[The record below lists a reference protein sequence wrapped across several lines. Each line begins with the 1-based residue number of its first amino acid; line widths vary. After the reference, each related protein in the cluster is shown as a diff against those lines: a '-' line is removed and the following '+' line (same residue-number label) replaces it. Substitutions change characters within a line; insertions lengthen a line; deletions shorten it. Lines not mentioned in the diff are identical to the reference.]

1 MKKKSEVNRLMVVV
15 SHGLVLVVVTMTA
28 LVRAQWIDPSQ
39 MLINIA
45 AENAKVRFE
54 ASDFSLKMMRMDDEE
69 KRESYEEWKEEV
81 EDLVNGGDMLGAA
94 REWTIKEHAM
104 WEHRRAIGGDCIP
117 WFKKMRAFWQRTM
130 ERQQQQIK
138 ENMEY
143 LDWQIQSPSGR
154 GGIQGIKCPRCGD
167 TYYGQFTCPRC
178 SSPRY

>member
-1 MKKKSEVNRLMVVV
+1 MKKKSEVNRLKVVV

-81 EDLVNGGDMLGAA
+81 E
-94 REWTIKEHAM
+94 
-104 WEHRRAIGGDCIP
+104 
-117 WFKKMRAFWQRTM
+117 
-130 ERQQQQIK
+130 
-138 ENMEY
+138 
-143 LDWQIQSPSGR
+143 
-154 GGIQGIKCPRCGD
+154 
-167 TYYGQFTCPRC
+167 
-178 SSPRY
+178 